1 MNHFFLFFFLWQ
13 ESKLKTRISPIFFT
27 FIFFFITLLSKNVN
41 NVNKVLLFKI
51 CTLIYITFGM
61 EILSQY
67 WGEEL
72 QGVINTLEDY
82 SFIELSSSSR
92 TKKQVN
98 NEKFVKIIL
107 ECCQKYI
114 WIFSNFDTLC
124 IREKWKRAISPL
136 SMFNARSSEIIL

>member
-1 MNHFFLFFFLWQ
+1 MNHFFLFFLWQ